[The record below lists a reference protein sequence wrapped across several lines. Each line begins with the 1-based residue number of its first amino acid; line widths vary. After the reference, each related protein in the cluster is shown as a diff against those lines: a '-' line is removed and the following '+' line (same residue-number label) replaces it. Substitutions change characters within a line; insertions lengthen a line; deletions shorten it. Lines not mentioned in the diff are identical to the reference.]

1 MKSTNPHSVVIID
14 ALRTP
19 FVKSFGLFENETPL
33 NLSCRVVSEILAR
46 NNVPGHFID
55 EVIWGTVISS
65 LPHHNIARDI
75 VAFSGLPFSIPG
87 HTVSMACTSAFR
99 AMQSGID
106 AIQAG
111 RHNVV
116 LTGGVESMSRVP
128 LTFREDARQFFV
140 KLNRLKTTGEKLALA
155 RRSFKL
161 SMLFPTAPALAES
174 ITGLTMGDHAEIMAI
189 KNNISRESQ
198 DLYTTQSHAR
208 ASKAVTAG
216 WINNEIVPVVSKANG
231 NHMTVD
237 CDDIVRP
244 NLTMED
250 LKKLRP
256 VFDKKFGTLTAGNS
270 TALTDGASSILLAN
284 ESFASQNK
292 FPVLGRIVHSV
303 TVAVDPNDQLLI
315 GPAYAIP
322 ELLKQVALSESDI
335 DVFELHEAFA
345 AQLLSCTARLNIPAE
360 KLNVDGGSLAYG
372 HPLAASGGRL
382 IARGL
387 RIAKRL
393 NVKRVVVSACA
404 AGGIATAMLLETI

>member
-1 MKSTNPHSVVIID
+1 MKNISPHPVVVID
-14 ALRTP
+14 AMRTP
-19 FVKSFGLFENETPL
+19 FAKSFGLLENETPL
-33 NLSCRVVSEILAR
+33 NLSCRVVSELLAK
-46 NNVPGHFID
+46 NNVPGNLID

-75 VAFSGLPFSIPG
+75 VAFSGLPLSIPG

-99 AMQSGID
+99 AIQSGLD

-140 KLNRLKTTGEKLALA
+140 KLNRLKSTSEKLSLA
-155 RRSFKL
+155 RKSFKL
-161 SMLFPTAPALAES
+161 GMLFPTAPALAES
-174 ITGLTMGDHAEIMAI
+174 ITGLTMGDHAEIMAV

-198 DLYTTQSHAR
+198 DAYTIQSHSR
-208 ASKAVTAG
+208 AEKAIAAG
-216 WINNEIVPVVSKANG
+216 WINGEIAPVATKVNG
-231 NHMTVD
+231 SYVTVD
-237 CDDIVRP
+237 SDDLVRP
-244 NLTMED
+244 KLAMED
-250 LKKLRP
+250 LNKLRP

-270 TALTDGASSILLAN
+270 TALTDGASCVLLAN
-284 ESFASQNK
+284 EMFARQNN
-292 FPVLGRIVHSV
+292 FPVLGRVIHSV

-322 ELLKQVALSESDI
+322 ELLKQANLSESDI
-335 DVFELHEAFA
+335 DVFEIHEAFA
-345 AQLLSCTARLNIPAE
+345 AQLLSCTSRMNIPEE
-360 KLNVDGGSLAYG
+360 KLNIDGGSLAYG
-372 HPLAASGGRL
+372 HPLAATGGRL

-387 RIAKRL
+387 RLAKRL
-393 NVKRVVVSACA
+393 GVKRVVVSACA

>member
-1 MKSTNPHSVVIID
+1 MKSINSHSVVIVD

-33 NLSCRVVSEILAR
+33 NLSCRVASEILAR
-46 NNVPGHFID
+46 NNVPGHSID

-75 VAFSGLPFSIPG
+75 VAFSGFPIAIPG

-140 KLNRLKTTGEKLALA
+140 KLNRLKTAGEKLALA
-155 RRSFKL
+155 RKSFKL

-174 ITGLTMGDHAEIMAI
+174 ITGLTMGDHAEIMAV

-198 DLYTTQSHAR
+198 DLYTLQSHAR
-208 ASKAVTAG
+208 AAKAINAG
-216 WINNEIVPVVSKANG
+216 WINNEIAPVVTKVNG
-231 NHMTVD
+231 APLTVD
-237 CDDIVRP
+237 SDDIVRP
-244 NLTMED
+244 NLTVED

-256 VFDKKFGTLTAGNS
+256 VFDRKFGTLTAGNS
-270 TALTDGASSILLAN
+270 TALTDGASCILLAN
-284 ESFASQNK
+284 ENFAIKNN
-292 FPVLGRIVHSV
+292 FPMLGRIVHSV

-322 ELLKQVALSESDI
+322 ELLKQAGLSESDI
-335 DVFELHEAFA
+335 DIFEIHEAFA

-382 IARGL
+382 VARGL